1 MKYLICSDI
10 HGSGYYA
17 EQIKNAFTAEKADY
31 LVCLGDVYNHGPRNP
46 LPKDYAPLN
55 VAKEF
60 NSVADKLIVIKGN
73 CDSVVDTY
81 ISDFDFNDSLVI
93 ESGNKTFF
101 LSHGH
106 IYNKDDKPKTK
117 YNGVIYG
124 HFHTAFI
131 VEEKGVVFANPG
143 SVSLPKDEFRGY
155 LILENGN
162 LTLKKL

>member
-17 EQIKNAFTAEKADY
+17 ELLVKAFIKEKADY
-31 LVCLGDVYNHGPRNP
+31 LICLGDVYNHGPRNP

-55 VAKEF
+55 VAKAL
-60 NSVADKLIVIKGN
+60 NGVADKLIVIKGN

-81 ISDFDFNDSLVI
+81 ISDFDFIENMVI

-106 IYNKDDKPKTK
+106 VYNKDEKPKTT
-117 YNGVIYG
+117 YDGVIYG

-131 VEEKGVVFANPG
+131 LEKEGVIYANPG

-155 LILENGN
+155 LILENGT
-162 LTLKKL
+162 LTLKKI